1 MMSSSDIQL
10 TLHIPIIIQ
19 GIWLLRFLIV
29 NSIYLFLPRKG
40 VLEVITH
47 RGLYFACHINGETA
61 LPIQYADSMTA
72 LTVTRLVWPAVTVD
86 NQDSAKTNPV
96 VPTP

>member
-1 MMSSSDIQL
+1 MS
-10 TLHIPIIIQ
+10 
-19 GIWLLRFLIV
+19 
-29 NSIYLFLPRKG
+29 RKG
-40 VLEVITH
+40 ALGVVTY
-47 RGLYFACHINGETA
+47 RGLYFACHINGPTE
-61 LPIQYADSMTA
+61 LPIQYADSKTA